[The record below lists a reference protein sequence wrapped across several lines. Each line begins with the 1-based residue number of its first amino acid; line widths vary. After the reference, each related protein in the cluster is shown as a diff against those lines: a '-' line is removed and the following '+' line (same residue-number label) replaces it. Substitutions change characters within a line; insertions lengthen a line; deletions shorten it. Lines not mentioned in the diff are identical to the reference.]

1 MGGSSDGGY
10 SGRPSRPIRLTLSGA
25 EINGCLRDLLRDYND
40 RDTQAISR
48 HLQVLRDSLEIRDD
62 DVIRTLFGGSVS
74 KHTAV
79 NGLSDVDVLVI
90 VNDSS
95 LSGQSPAAVI
105 KQMAE
110 RIRQRLPQTKVSTGA
125 LAVTVKYSDGV
136 EVQVLPAVR
145 TKSGVRIADP
155 GTDRWSSV
163 LYPERFARKLT
174 QINQANEGRVIPTV
188 KLAKGLADHMIRS
201 DRDKI
206 SGYHMESLAIEAFRN
221 YQGSHDLKSTLRH
234 FLDHSS
240 RAVLKPITDPTGQSR
255 HVDEDLGS
263 ANSERRQRAS
273 EAFRRMMRRF
283 DDCNSRQDFDN
294 LFGL

>member
-1 MGGSSDGGY
+1 MGGSSSGGY
-10 SGRPSRPIRLTLSGA
+10 SGRPSRPIRLTLSDA

-125 LAVTVKYSDGV
+125 LALDFTQNPGKVMDDITFVRSHWWLVSEGFSLSTANSD
-136 EVQVLPAVR
+136 VQKLPA
-145 TKSGVRIADP
+145 TLYHRIAD
-155 GTDRWSSV
+155 
-163 LYPERFARKLT
+163 
-174 QINQANEGRVIPTV
+174 
-188 KLAKGLADHMIRS
+188 
-201 DRDKI
+201 
-206 SGYHMESLAIEAFRN
+206 SLAYA
-221 YQGSHDLKSTLRH
+221 
-234 FLDHSS
+234 
-240 RAVLKPITDPTGQSR
+240 A
-255 HVDEDLGS
+255 
-263 ANSERRQRAS
+263 
-273 EAFRRMMRRF
+273 
-283 DDCNSRQDFDN
+283 
-294 LFGL
+294 

>member
-1 MGGSSDGGY
+1 MGGSSGGGN
-10 SGRPSRPIRLTLSGA
+10 SGRPRRPIRLTLTDA
-25 EINGCLRDLLRDYND
+25 EINGCLRDLLREYNG

-90 VNDSS
+90 LNDSS
-95 LSGQSPAAVI
+95 LSGQPPAAVLQ
-105 KQMAE
+105 QMAD

-125 LAVTVKYSDGV
+125 LAVTVTYADGV
-136 EVQVLPAVR
+136 EIQVLPAIR

-155 GTDRWSSV
+155 GTKGWSSV
-163 LYPERFARKLT
+163 LHPERFARKLT
-174 QINQANEGRVIPTV
+174 QVNQAHEGRVIPTI

-221 YQGSHDLKSTLRH
+221 YQGSHDLKSMLRH

-240 RAVLKPITDPTGQSR
+240 KAVMKPINDPTGQSR
-255 HVDEDLGS
+255 HVDGDLGS
-263 ANSERRQRAS
+263 TNSERRQRAS
-273 EAFRRMMRRF
+273 EGFRKMMRRF
-283 DDCNSRQDFDN
+283 DDGKSRQDFDN
-294 LFGL
+294 LFGM

>member
-1 MGGSSDGGY
+1 MGGSSGGGY
-10 SGRPSRPIRLTLSGA
+10 SGRPRRPIRLTLTDA
-25 EINGCLRDLLRDYND
+25 EINGCLRDLLREYNG
-40 RDTQAISR
+40 RETQAISR

-90 VNDSS
+90 LNDSS
-95 LSGQSPAAVI
+95 LSGQPPAAVI
-105 KQMAE
+105 KEMAD

-125 LAVTVKYSDGV
+125 LAVTVTYSDGV
-136 EVQVLPAVR
+136 EIQVLPAIR

-155 GTDRWSSV
+155 GTKGWSSV
-163 LYPERFARKLT
+163 LHPERFARKLT
-174 QINQANEGRVIPTV
+174 QVNQTHEGRVIPTI

-221 YQGSHDLKSTLRH
+221 YQGSHDLKSMLRH

-240 RAVLKPITDPTGQSR
+240 KAVMKPITDPTGQSR
-255 HVDEDLGS
+255 HVDGDLGS

-273 EAFRRMMRRF
+273 EGFRKMMRRF
-283 DDCNSRQDFDN
+283 DDCKSRQDFDN

>member
-1 MGGSSDGGY
+1 MGGSSGGGY
-10 SGRPSRPIRLTLSGA
+10 SRRPKRPIQLTLSDA
-25 EINGCLRDLLRDYND
+25 EINGCLRDLLREYNG

-90 VNDSS
+90 LNDSS
-95 LSGQSPAAVI
+95 LSGQPPAAVI
-105 KQMAE
+105 RQMAD

-136 EVQVLPAVR
+136 EIQVLPAIR

-155 GTDRWSSV
+155 GANGWSSV

-174 QINQANEGRVIPTV
+174 QVNQANEGRVIPTV

-221 YQGSHDLKSTLRH
+221 YQGSHDLKSMLRH

-240 RAVLKPITDPTGQSR
+240 KAVMKPITDPTGQSR
-255 HVDEDLGS
+255 HVDGDLGS

-273 EAFRRMMRRF
+273 EGFRKMMRRF
-283 DDCNSRQDFDN
+283 DDCKTRQDFDN

>member
-1 MGGSSDGGY
+1 MGGSSGGGY
-10 SGRPSRPIRLTLSGA
+10 SGRPRRPIRLTLTDA
-25 EINGCLRDLLRDYND
+25 EINGCLRDLLREYNG

-90 VNDSS
+90 LNDSS

-105 KQMAE
+105 KQMAD
-110 RIRQRLPQTKVSTGA
+110 RIRQRLPQTKVSTGV

-136 EVQVLPAVR
+136 EIQVLPAIR
-145 TKSGVRIADP
+145 TKAGVRIADP
-155 GTDRWSSV
+155 GTSGWSSV

-174 QINQANEGRVIPTV
+174 QVNQANEGRVIPTI

-221 YQGSHDLKSTLRH
+221 YQGSHDLKSMLRH

-240 RAVLKPITDPTGQSR
+240 KAVMKPITDPTGQSR
-255 HVDEDLGS
+255 HVDGDLGS
-263 ANSERRQRAS
+263 TNSERRQRAS
-273 EAFRRMMRRF
+273 EGFLKMMRRF
-283 DDCNSRQDFDN
+283 DDCRSRQDFDN